1 MLTHEP
7 SGTGTVGWQAFGE
20 RESTRP
26 NQGMEPTRNKP
37 RRASC
42 PTSPERG
49 VFLSFTYFPVYT
61 RHAIDTP
68 RRPAML
74 KNI

>member
-7 SGTGTVGWQAFGE
+7 LGTGKAGWQAIRE

-26 NQGMEPTRNKP
+26 HQGMEPTRNKP

-42 PTSPERG
+42 PTFPERG
-49 VFLSFTYFPVYT
+49 VFLSFTYFSVHT
-61 RHAIDTP
+61 HH
-68 RRPAML
+68 
-74 KNI
+74 

>member
-1 MLTHEP
+1 M
-7 SGTGTVGWQAFGE
+7 
-20 RESTRP
+20 RP

-49 VFLSFTYFPVYT
+49 VFLSFTYFPVHT
-61 RHAIDTP
+61 RHAIDTL
-68 RRPAML
+68 RRQAML
-74 KNI
+74 RYI